1 MPEVLVLGLGNPV
14 LGDDSVG
21 WHVATQVT
29 PMLADLPCDVDFLA
43 VGGLGLME
51 RLVGYRKVVLVDAIM
66 SGERQP
72 GEISVFPLEA
82 LPDLTAGHLTSI
94 HDTSLPAALRLGHKL
109 GVSLPEQI
117 IVVGI
122 EAQRIYDFTESLTP
136 PVAAAVPEAARCVIE
151 WVSRFL
157 KED

>member
-21 WHVATQVT
+21 WHVAIQVA

-51 RLVGYRKVVLVDAIM
+51 RLVGYRKVVLVDAVM
-66 SGERQP
+66 TGERQP

-136 PVAAAVPEAARCVIE
+136 RVAAAVPEAVRCVIE